1 MLATPPFWASSNI
14 ALMRANSKP
23 PLEVVVADLENQR
36 KVPRRAIKRTTEF
49 CEFCASGKRPA
60 FIGVGS
66 ERDKTEA
73 KRG

>member
-1 MLATPPFWASSNI
+1 MHTLGI
-14 ALMRANSKP
+14 AY
-23 PLEVVVADLENQR
+23 VVCYDINDYHFHNVNKNQR
-36 KVPRRAIKRTTEF
+36 KFPRRAVQKTTEF

-73 KRG
+73 KRGQ

>member
-1 MLATPPFWASSNI
+1 MNTMLHAHIKDSTCRVCYYVNGYYFHNVNKS
-14 ALMRANSKP
+14 
-23 PLEVVVADLENQR
+23 QR
-36 KVPRRAIKRTTEF
+36 KFHQRAVQRTTEF

-73 KRG
+73 KRGQ